1 MSDVRKLLHPD
12 FFVAGRKPTG
22 DVEIDWS
29 NPLARGL
36 THAYLLN
43 ESAGAAINLVSGDR
57 SNTVGLTRVIA
68 KGQKVTRHDGSGD
81 YIVCDDV
88 DVTDKFSAYVFASH
102 DVENQSRHLVS
113 RHPGWFLAGNTSPAG
128 MRFSINTGTETSVV
142 IEAWSNLDLDALYGY
157 GATYDGA
164 TVETYLDGA
173 GKNSVAKTGNINNTG
188 ETRIGAYWNNPTS
201 TSFSWDG
208 DISIVLLWDR
218 AISAAEHSLVHAN
231 PYQILKP
238 KTNYFYV
245 PEVAAVGITGTS
257 TTTNAADTQAST
269 GELTNS
275 GTSTTTNA
283 ADTQTASGALTNSG
297 TAATTNVPDA
307 QAAAGEL
314 TNSGTAVATNAPDTQ
329 AAAGILTVAGTS
341 ATTNADDIHAASG
354 TVSAITAITGTS
366 ATTNA
371 PDIHSALGFVGVD
384 ITPPT
389 TAGLEFE
396 VGSNRLHFE
405 ASSNKLDYSVEYNR
419 LHYEV
424 TE

>member
-43 ESAGAAINLVSGDR
+43 ESTGAAINLASGVR
-57 SNTVGLTRVIA
+57 SNTVGLTRAIA

-81 YIVCDDV
+81 YIVCNDV
-88 DVTDKFSAYVFASH
+88 DVTDKFSGYAFASH
-102 DVENQSRHLVS
+102 DVENQARHIVS

-128 MRFSINTGTETSVV
+128 MRFAINTGTETSVV
-142 IEAWSNLDLDALYGY
+142 IEAWSNLDLDTLYGY
-157 GATYDGA
+157 GVTYDGA

-188 ETRIGAYWNNPTS
+188 ETRIGAYWNDPTS

-245 PEVAAVGITGTS
+245 PQAVVAAITGTS
-257 TTTNAADTQAST
+257 TTTNAADTQT
-269 GELTNS
+269 
-275 GTSTTTNA
+275 
-283 ADTQTASGALTNSG
+283 
-297 TAATTNVPDA
+297 
-307 QAAAGEL
+307 AAGEL
-314 TNSGTAVATNAPDTQ
+314 ANS
-329 AAAGILTVAGTS
+329 GTS
-341 ATTNADDIHAASG
+341 ATTNSADTQAATGELSNSGISATTNSPDTQAANGELSVLGISTTTNNDDSSSASG
-354 TVSAITAITGTS
+354 TVTTSGITGIS
-366 ATTNA
+366 NTTNTNDLSFSIGLLSNNGVSVTINND
-371 PDIHSALGFVGVD
+371 DIHSASGFVGDVLIGDND
-384 ITPPT
+384 I
-389 TAGLEFE
+389 AI
-396 VGSNRLHFE
+396 
-405 ASSNKLDYSVEYNR
+405 SSNFGFADISLSTQFGFNDINLTGE
-419 LHYEV
+419 L
-424 TE
+424 